1 MHATPS
7 IEASTLTADP
17 AVLVR
22 MVVEQAAIIARMEQ
36 ALANLRHEKDEVAQ
50 LLAEQ
55 IKALKSQSTG

>member
-22 MVVEQAAIIARMEQ
+22 MVVEQAAIIARGFEGS
-36 ALANLRHEKDEVAQ
+36 
-50 LLAEQ
+50 
-55 IKALKSQSTG
+55 ALKRINSSGSGVTHGL